1 MLRAI
6 SDGTVSHGPVG
17 QNRSFF
23 RYHSLLESP
32 VLMLRSM
39 LCCMLRAMLRSMLRF
54 MLPSMLLAMFRFRS
68 HNKTFFA
75 FKTNIIGQN
84 GKLKVRSK
92 NKTII
97 FIRLQNET
105 NYRYESS

>member
-17 QNRSFF
+17 QNRSFFF

-39 LCCMLRAMLRSMLRF
+39 LCCMLRAMLRSMLFSMLRS
-54 MLPSMLLAMFRFRS
+54 MLPAMFRFRS

-84 GKLKVRSK
+84 GKLKVRS
-92 NKTII
+92 
-97 FIRLQNET
+97 
-105 NYRYESS
+105 